1 MNYKNISAAVMEQ
14 LGIEEDDDPLEVA
27 PAIVSDEIVDLKSQL
42 QEKDEIIVKSESL
55 IRSLNERVDHLEQ
68 LFTEFNNRRGESWK

>member
-42 QEKDEIIVKSESL
+42 QEKDEIIVKLESL

-68 LFTEFNNRRGESWK
+68 LFTEFNNRRGES

>member
-68 LFTEFNNRRGESWK
+68 LFTEFNNRRGES